1 MIQFNAYIVVIQ
13 VLIWIIKGK
22 GRFYRIIKEFI
33 MNFHNNGSL
42 LDKIKKIYR
51 PYKKFGLIYSK
62 KDGNIYFNG
71 KLVRKFYDEKNNITN
86 KS

>member
-1 MIQFNAYIVVIQ
+1 
-13 VLIWIIKGK
+13 
-22 GRFYRIIKEFI
+22 

-62 KDGNIYFNG
+62 KDSNIYFNG